1 MAFSVNRA
9 YNKIMRKFTL
19 ILLLAS
25 CAFTTL
31 FAESNLLDADVP
43 LIYGEDQFITR
54 IKAKTGGTREPVGL
68 VLSGGSAR
76 AFAHIGVLKYL
87 EEQGIVPDFIISNS
101 MGSIIG
107 MLYGAGLSPD
117 QILEIMTDTDIGG
130 LFDLALPANRGLI
143 NSDRFRSL
151 VSAYLGKDLRVEDLA
166 IPVMVVCE
174 DLVTKQQIRICE
186 GDFYDVLD
194 ASFALP
200 VYFSS
205 ISYNGHK
212 LVDGGIANISPIG
225 IAYDYGNCNMVSTTF
240 YAGKNLNLN
249 NPITALNTSIDVGK
263 RRQGVVDLLNH
274 PDAVWIRCDV
284 EEFSFMEFSACTE
297 LSERGYASALE
308 QADAIASLKE
318 RAASKKADALSSAE
332 SATNAATA
340 FTGPSAELL
349 AHRAGYDDK
358 LASVH
363 KEYAPFKHVKNS
375 VVSFYPSIIGSTK
388 DTTLRTDSSVG
399 AGVTFRAGNFT
410 LDTLAGAA
418 IALSTDDT
426 YCKGLVGAEAAWFIL
441 PPLRLSAGFSWF
453 PTAGSQDSGSC
464 WSTDGALTLR
474 IPGLLPDGA
483 LEIGLGAEYTSDSLF
498 AAQVSAAADANFGP
512 VALDL
517 KAGVRSSG
525 TVESTDVFA
534 VISDYNYFTFFGDLS
549 LSLVSRSFSRGFAEM
564 LIVTNPRIGAFCT
577 AQYASGNGSGSSG
590 SEDALSLTAGL
601 ELGTTVGLIGLR
613 NIPFRLRAGWN
624 FADES
629 VYASLHCKL

>member
-1 MAFSVNRA
+1 
-9 YNKIMRKFTL
+9 MRKL
-19 ILLLAS
+19 LLCLLLA
-25 CAFTTL
+25 CFAFTTL
-31 FAESNLLDADVP
+31 FAESNLLDADIP
-43 LIYGEDQFITR
+43 LTYGGDQFVAR
-54 IKAKTGGTREPVGL
+54 IQAKTGGTREPVGL

-87 EEQGIVPDFIISNS
+87 EEQGIVPDFIVSNS

-117 QILEIMTDTDIGG
+117 QILQLMTDTDIGG

-151 VSAYLGKDLRVEDLA
+151 VTAFLGKDLRVEDLA

-225 IAYDYGNCNMVSTTF
+225 IAYDYSNCNMVSTTF
-240 YAGKNLNLN
+240 YAGKNLNLD

-274 PDAVWIRCDV
+274 PDAVWIRCNV

-297 LSERGYASALE
+297 LCERGYASALE
-308 QADAIASLKE
+308 QADAIAALKD
-318 RAASKKADALSSAE
+318 RAARSSDAALSSAG
-332 SATNAATA
+332 SSTNAASA

-349 AHRAGYDDK
+349 ARRAEYDDK

-375 VVSFYPSIIGSTK
+375 VVSFYPSITGSTK
-388 DTTLRTDSSVG
+388 DTALRTNSSVG
-399 AGVTFRAGNFT
+399 AGVTFAAGNFK
-410 LDTLAGAA
+410 LDALAGAA
-418 IALSTDDT
+418 IALSTDDL

-441 PPLRLSAGFSWF
+441 PQLKLSAGFSWF
-453 PTAGSQDSGSC
+453 PGAGSQGSGSS
-464 WSTDGALTLR
+464 WSSDGALTLR

-512 VALDL
+512 IALDL
-517 KAGVRSSG
+517 KAGVRSASIVKD
-525 TVESTDVFA
+525 TNDFS
-534 VISDYNYFTFFGDLS
+534 IIRDYNNFTYFGDIA

-577 AQYASGNGSGSSG
+577 AQYAPGSAASSA
-590 SEDALSLTAGL
+590 ALSLTAGL

-613 NIPFRLRAGWN
+613 NIPFTLRGGWN

-629 VYASLHCKL
+629 IYASLHCRL

>member
-1 MAFSVNRA
+1 
-9 YNKIMRKFTL
+9 MRKLLL
-19 ILLLAS
+19 ILMLAGF
-25 CAFTTL
+25 AFTTL
-31 FAESNLLDADVP
+31 FAESNLLDADIP
-43 LIYGEDQFITR
+43 LTYGGEQFVAR
-54 IKAKTGGTREPVGL
+54 IQAKTGGTREPVGL

-87 EEQGIVPDFIISNS
+87 EEQGIVPDFIVSNS

-194 ASFALP
+194 ASYALP

-225 IAYDYGNCNMVSTTF
+225 IAYDYSNCNMVSTTF

-297 LSERGYASALE
+297 LCERGYASALE
-308 QADAIASLKE
+308 QADAIASLKDC
-318 RAASKKADALSSAE
+318 AGG
-332 SATNAATA
+332 A

-349 AHRAGYDDK
+349 ALRTQYEDK

-375 VVSFYPSIIGSTK
+375 VVSFYPSITGITK
-388 DTTLRTDSSVG
+388 DTALRSDSSVG
-399 AGVTFRAGNFT
+399 AGATFRAGNFT

-453 PTAGSQDSGSC
+453 PTAGSQDSGADSGNADPL

-525 TVESTDVFA
+525 TVESADDF
-534 VISDYNYFTFFGDLS
+534 SDIGDIDNFTYFGDFT

>member
-1 MAFSVNRA
+1 
-9 YNKIMRKFTL
+9 MRKL
-19 ILLLAS
+19 LLCLLLA
-25 CAFTTL
+25 CFAFTTL

-43 LIYGEDQFITR
+43 RVYGEDQFVTR
-54 IKAKTGGTREPVGL
+54 IQAKTGGTREPIGL

-117 QILEIMTDTDIGG
+117 QILQLMTDTDIGG

-151 VSAYLGKDLRVEDLA
+151 VTAFLGKDLRVEDLA

-225 IAYDYGNCNMVSTTF
+225 IAYDYSNCNMVSTTF
-240 YAGKNLNLN
+240 YAGKDLNLD
-249 NPITALNTSIDVGK
+249 NPITALNTSIDIGK

-274 PDAVWIRCDV
+274 PDAVWIRCNV
-284 EEFSFMEFSACTE
+284 EEFSFMEFSASTE
-297 LSERGYASALE
+297 LCEKGYDSALE
-308 QADAIASLKE
+308 QADKIASMKE
-318 RAASKKADALSSAE
+318 RAALPAGSALSEANSLTPADATA
-332 SATNAATA
+332 NAVSA

-349 AHRAGYDDK
+349 ALRTQYEER
-358 LASVH
+358 LVTLY
-363 KEYAPFKHVKNS
+363 KEYTPFKHVKNS
-375 VVSFYPSIIGSTK
+375 VVSFYPSIICST
-388 DTTLRTDSSVG
+388 TENALRTDTSVG
-399 AGVTFRAGNFT
+399 AGFTFAAGNFKI
-410 LDTLAGAA
+410 DTLAGAS
-418 IALSTDDT
+418 IALSTDEL
-426 YCKGLVGAEAAWFIL
+426 YCKGLLGAKADWYLL

-453 PTAGSQDSGSC
+453 PGSRAESRSSS
-464 WSTDGALTLR
+464 WSTDAALTLR
-474 IPGLLPDGA
+474 LPDILPGGA
-483 LEIGLGAEYTSDSLF
+483 LEIGLDAEYTSDSLL
-498 AAQVSAAADANFGP
+498 AAEAAVKADASFG
-512 VALDL
+512 ALAVDMT
-517 KAGVRSSG
+517 AGIRSSG
-525 TVESTDVFA
+525 TMQTDDLFNQFRDFNHF
-534 VISDYNYFTFFGDLS
+534 IYFGDIS
-549 LSLVSRSFSRGFAEM
+549 LSLVSHSYSRGFGEM
-564 LIVTNPRIGAFCT
+564 LIVTNPRIGAFCSIKDKPLLT
-577 AQYASGNGSGSSG
+577 EGGASGSP
-590 SEDALSLTAGL
+590 DRTLSLTIGL
-601 ELGTTVGLIGLR
+601 ESGATFSLIGLR
-613 NIPFRLRAGWN
+613 NIPFTLRAGWN